1 MQMHSM
7 GQEVMTSGDARGA
20 ILSRH
25 DQLRGV
31 AEQTLRLTGDAAAGD
46 ESLRDQA
53 RALCAAV
60 REHIEFEED
69 IMAIALADVV
79 GLEGELLVELDA
91 DHQRQRANAAS
102 TLAALEPDNLPTA
115 RVVACVRA
123 LAESVLLDLT
133 GEERYFL
140 SADVDELTDDSL
152 GG

>member
-1 MQMHSM
+1 METIGHESM
-7 GQEVMTSGDARGA
+7 SSGEARAA

-31 AEQTLRLTGDAAAGD
+31 AEQALRLTGDAEASD
-46 ESLRDQA
+46 ESLRDHA

-60 REHIEFEED
+60 RNHIAFEED
-69 IMAIALADVV
+69 VMAIALADVV

-102 TLAALEPDNLPTA
+102 TLAALEPDNLPKA
-115 RVVACVRA
+115 RLLASIRT
-123 LAESVLLDLT
+123 LAESVLLDLD